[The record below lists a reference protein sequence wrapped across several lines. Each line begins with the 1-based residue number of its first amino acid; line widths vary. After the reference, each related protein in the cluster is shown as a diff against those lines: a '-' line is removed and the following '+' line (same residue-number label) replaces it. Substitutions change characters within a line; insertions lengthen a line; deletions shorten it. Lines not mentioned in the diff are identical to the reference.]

1 MRNTYATGI
10 YTGKRHE
17 KKDFRGA
24 KAGVDVK
31 KDICRR
37 KFCMAGV
44 QEQEER
50 HMKLKDIFITHDSD
64 GEQVLIDVTSSFAGL
79 VRSNKTAAFIVE
91 CLKTDTT
98 KEQIVAA
105 MYEKYDA
112 PKDVLQKDVESIVEK
127 LRGIGAIE
135 E

>member
-1 MRNTYATGI
+1 MR
-10 YTGKRHE
+10 
-17 KKDFRGA
+17 
-24 KAGVDVK
+24 
-31 KDICRR
+31 
-37 KFCMAGV
+37 
-44 QEQEER
+44 
-50 HMKLKDIFITHDSD
+50 LKDTFITHDSD

-79 VRSNKTAAFIVE
+79 VKSAAFIVE
-91 CLKTDTT
+91 CLKTDST
-98 KEQIVAA
+98 KEQIVEA